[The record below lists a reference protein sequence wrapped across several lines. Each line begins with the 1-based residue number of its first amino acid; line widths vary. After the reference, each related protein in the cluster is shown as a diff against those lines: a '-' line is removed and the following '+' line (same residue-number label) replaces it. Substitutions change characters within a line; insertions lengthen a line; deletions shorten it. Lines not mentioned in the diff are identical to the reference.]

1 MTKSPLSW
9 TPDDIPDLTGRIILV
24 TGANSGL
31 GLESARMLAGRGAT
45 VVMACRNADKGRSAM
60 ATIRAQHPAADL
72 ALMELDLADLGSVR
86 RFAETFRNS
95 YDRLDVLI
103 NNAGLMAPPLQHTRD
118 GFEMQFGTNHLGHF
132 ALTGLLLDRLEA
144 ADAPRIVV
152 VSSLAHRMGNIYFDN
167 LDGSRWYRR
176 WQFYGQS
183 KLANLMF
190 ALDLERRLKD
200 NGSSVKVMAVHPGYS
215 ATNLQQGIPGHA
227 LFNAVTAQ
235 SQEKGAYPSVF
246 AATSEQTE
254 SGRYYGP
261 HGFMELW
268 GMPAEAQ
275 IRRLA
280 RNQKV
285 ADRLW
290 QVSESLTGVSYLSR
304 STGDRTTP

>member
-1 MTKSPLSW
+1 MKKTPFSW
-9 TPDDIPDLTGRIILV
+9 TADDIPDLTGRTVLV

-31 GLESARMLAGRGAT
+31 GLESARMLGARGAT
-45 VVMACRNADKGRSAM
+45 VVMACRNAQKGQRA
-60 ATIRAQHPAADL
+60 IEDIQAQHPNADL
-72 ALMELDLADLGSVR
+72 VLMELDLADLGSIH
-86 RFAETFRNS
+86 RFAESFRRD
-95 YDRLDVLI
+95 YEKLDVLI

-144 ADAPRIVV
+144 AEAPRIVV
-152 VSSLAHRMGNIYFDN
+152 VSSLAHRMGDIYFDN
-167 LDGSRWYRR
+167 LNGEKWYRR

-190 ALDLERRLKD
+190 ALELARRLQAA
-200 NGSSVKVMAVHPGYS
+200 GSPMKAIAVHPGYS
-215 ATNLQQGIPGHA
+215 ATNLQQGIPGHG

-235 SQEKGAYPSVF
+235 SQKKGALPSVF
-246 AATSEQTE
+246 AATSEQAE
-254 SGRYYGP
+254 SGHYYGP
-261 HGFMELW
+261 HGFMEFW
-268 GMPAEAQ
+268 GMPAEAH

-280 RNQKV
+280 RNPEV

-290 QVSESLTGVSYLSR
+290 QMSESLTGVSSLSR

>member
-1 MTKSPLSW
+1 MKRTPFSW
-9 TPDDIPDLTGRIILV
+9 TPDDIPELTGKTILV

-45 VVMACRNADKGRSAM
+45 VVMACRNADKGRAAM
-60 ATIRAQHPAADL
+60 ESIRAQHPNADL
-72 ALMELDLADLGSVR
+72 TLMELDLADLGSVH
-86 RFAETFRNS
+86 RFAEAFRSNH
-95 YDRLDVLI
+95 DRLDVLI
-103 NNAGLMAPPLQHTRD
+103 NNAGLMAPPLQHTRH

-144 ADAPRIVV
+144 AEAPRVVV

-167 LDGSRWYRR
+167 LNGEKWYRR

-190 ALDLERRLKD
+190 ALELERRLREQ
-200 NGSSVKVMAVHPGYS
+200 GSSVKVMAVHPGYS
-215 ATNLQQGIPGHA
+215 ATNLQQGIPGHG

-246 AATSEQTE
+246 AATSEQAE

-275 IRRLA
+275 VRRLA

-290 QVSESLTGVSYLSR
+290 QESESLTGVSYLSR

>member
-1 MTKSPLSW
+1 MKKTPFAW
-9 TPDDIPDLTGRIILV
+9 TPDDIPELTGKTILV

-45 VVMACRNADKGRSAM
+45 VVMACRNAQKGQAAM
-60 ATIRAQHPAADL
+60 ADIRAQHPDADL
-72 ALMELDLADLGSVR
+72 VLMELDLADLDSVR
-86 RFAETFRNS
+86 RFAETFRQK

-118 GFEMQFGTNHLGHF
+118 GFEIQFGTNHLGHF
-132 ALTGLLLDRLEA
+132 ALTGHLLDRLEA
-144 ADAPRIVV
+144 AVEPRIVV

-167 LDGSRWYRR
+167 LNGEKWYRR

-190 ALDLERRLKD
+190 ALELERRLKD
-200 NGSSVKVMAVHPGYS
+200 EGSSVKVMAVHPGYS
-215 ATNLQQGIPGHA
+215 ATNLQQGIPGHR

-246 AATSEQTE
+246 AATSEQAE

-261 HGFMELW
+261 HGLMEFW
-268 GMPAEAQ
+268 GMPAEADV
-275 IRRLA
+275 RRLA
-280 RNQKV
+280 RNPKV
-285 ADRLW
+285 ADQLW
-290 QVSESLTGVSYLSR
+290 QVSESLTGVTYLSK
-304 STGDRTTP
+304 SSADRTTP